1 MHLTDFFVDGP
12 LRSHD
17 FTLFLRFTSLKARLI
32 YLFVQRAKALKKLTK
47 SAGNIMICF
56 SAAAKKIK

>member
-1 MHLTDFFVDGP
+1 MHFFIDEP
-12 LRSHD
+12 LCSYD
-17 FTLFLRFTSLKARLI
+17 FTPLSRIISLKARLI